1 MTDDLNRL
9 DKLEKINK
17 IKDSIKWLDSK
28 TKEKIEKNLNVD
40 KWLGNLINERLIVS
54 NQRLATV
61 PEVDTSRSDDITF
74 LKEVPLRTRK
84 PRRKL
89 IRREFSI
96 DDNDIDFAKVVI
108 PDKRKRKLTEQE
120 NNRTKRQI
128 IENEVEFIKQVPP
141 HPRDRLKRRKINN
154 ELRRINTV
162 FLQ

>member
-1 MTDDLNRL
+1 MQRYLKKIRL
-9 DKLEKINK
+9 
-17 IKDSIKWLDSK
+17 
-28 TKEKIEKNLNVD
+28 V
-40 KWLGNLINERLIVS
+40 V
-54 NQRLATV
+54 
-61 PEVDTSRSDDITF
+61 TF

-96 DDNDIDFAKVVI
+96 DDNDIDFVKVVI